1 MRALFRRRPPRQR
14 FKGLS
19 INRMIPN
26 MLTLFALC
34 AGMTAIPFA
43 IQGRWQ
49 AAVAAICIAAVLDG
63 LDGRIARLL
72 KGSSRFGAELD
83 SLSDF
88 LSFGAATGIVVYLWS
103 LQSLGALG
111 WLPALLYAMC
121 AALRL
126 ARFNVALDEP
136 ILPPWAFNFFSGVPS
151 PAGAGLAVL
160 PLIFS
165 FVIESDLF
173 RSPWLTAPV
182 LVVVA
187 GLMIS
192 RIPTYSLKKF
202 KVPQLWIL
210 PVMLAIGLF
219 AAGIVTQPWE
229 TLALIGIAYIV
240 ALPFGV
246 MSYRRLERMA
256 ADLQGTSAETRAPDH
271 EPPAP
276 GSPSS
281 P

>member
-1 MRALFRRRPPRQR
+1 
-14 FKGLS
+14 
-19 INRMIPN
+19 MIPN

-43 IQGRWQ
+43 IQSRWE

-88 LSFGAATGIVVYLWS
+88 LCFGAAPGIVVYLWS
-103 LQSLGALG
+103 LQTLGAIG

-136 ILPPWAFNFFSGVPS
+136 IMPPWAFNFFSGVPS

-160 PLIFS
+160 PMIFS
-165 FVIESDLF
+165 FVVGEMGL

-182 LVVVA
+182 LIIVA

-192 RIPTYSLKKF
+192 RMPTYSLKKF
-202 KVPQLWIL
+202 KVPHVWIL
-210 PVMLAIGLF
+210 PMMLIIGLF
-219 AAGIVTQPWE
+219 ATGIVTMPWH
-229 TLALIGIAYIV
+229 TLSLTGIAYVV

-246 MSYRRLERMA
+246 LSYRRLERMA
-256 ADLQGTSAETRAPDH
+256 ADLQGQSASPEAPADPSATDK
-271 EPPAP
+271 PPAP
-276 GSPSS
+276 
-281 P
+281 

>member
-1 MRALFRRRPPRQR
+1 MPSLFRRRIPRQR

-43 IQGRWQ
+43 VQSRWE
-49 AAVAAICIAAVLDG
+49 AAVAAICIAAVFDWLDG
-63 LDGRIARLL
+63 YIARLL

-88 LSFGAATGIVVYLWS
+88 LCFGAAPGIVVYLWS
-103 LQSLGALG
+103 LQAIGAVG

-126 ARFNVALDEP
+126 ARFNVAIDEP
-136 ILPPWAFNFFSGVPS
+136 TLPPWAFNFFSGVPS
-151 PAGAGLAVL
+151 PGGAGLAIL

-165 FVIESDLF
+165 FVIGETGF
-173 RSPWLTAPV
+173 RHPLLTATV
-182 LVVVA
+182 LIVAA
-187 GLMIS
+187 GLMVS

-202 KVPQLWIL
+202 KVRNVWVL
-210 PVMLAIGLF
+210 PMMLLIGLF
-219 AAGIVTQPWE
+219 AAGIVVMPWL
-229 TLALIGIAYIV
+229 TLALIGITYLAS
-240 ALPFGV
+240 LPFGV
-246 MSYRRLERMA
+246 LSYRRLERMA
-256 ADLQGTSAETRAPDH
+256 TDIQNPPS
-271 EPPAP
+271 PAP
-276 GSPSS
+276 PDAPSPD
-281 P
+281 PTPTP

>member
-1 MRALFRRRPPRQR
+1 MPALFRRRIPRQR

-26 MLTLFALC
+26 MLTLFALS

-43 IQGRWQ
+43 VQGRWE
-49 AAVAAICIAAVLDG
+49 AAVAAISIAAVLDG

-88 LSFGAATGIVVYLWS
+88 LCFGAAPGIVVYLWS
-103 LQSLGALG
+103 LQPLGALG

-136 ILPPWAFNFFSGVPS
+136 TMPPWAFNFFSGVPS
-151 PAGAGLAVL
+151 PAGAGLAIL

-165 FVIESDLF
+165 FVVGETGF
-173 RSPWLTAPV
+173 RHPLLTATV
-182 LVVVA
+182 LIVVA
-187 GLMIS
+187 GLMVS
-192 RIPTYSLKKF
+192 RMPTYSLKKF
-202 KVPQLWIL
+202 KVPHGWIL
-210 PVMLAIGLF
+210 PMMLVIGLF
-219 AAGIVTQPWE
+219 ATGIVIMPWQ
-229 TLALIGIAYIV
+229 TLSLTGIAYIV

-246 MSYRRLERMA
+246 LSYRRLERMA
-256 ADLQGTSAETRAPDH
+256 ADIQNAP
-271 EPPAP
+271 PPAP
-276 GSPSS
+276 AGAPEASKTPT

>member
-1 MRALFRRRPPRQR
+1 MRPLFPRRAPRQR

-43 IQGRWQ
+43 IQSRWE

-88 LSFGAATGIVVYLWS
+88 LCFGAAPGIVVYLWS
-103 LQSLGALG
+103 LQTLGALG

-136 ILPPWAFNFFSGVPS
+136 TLPPWAFNFFSGVPS

-165 FVIESDLF
+165 FVVGETGL

-182 LVVVA
+182 LIVVA
-187 GLMIS
+187 GSMIS
-192 RIPTYSLKKF
+192 RMPTYSLKKF
-202 KVPQLWIL
+202 KVPHMWIL
-210 PVMLAIGLF
+210 PMMLVIGLF
-219 AAGIVTQPWE
+219 ATGIVTMPWH
-229 TLALIGIAYIV
+229 TLSLTGIAYIV
-240 ALPFGV
+240 SLPFGV
-246 MSYRRLERMA
+246 LSYRRLERMA
-256 ADLQGTSAETRAPDH
+256 AAIQGAGAPAPADAPAAG

-276 GSPSS
+276 
-281 P
+281 

>member
-1 MRALFRRRPPRQR
+1 MRALFRRRSPRPR

-34 AGMTAIPFA
+34 AGMTSIPYA
-43 IQGRWQ
+43 VQGRWE
-49 AAVAAICIAAVLDG
+49 AAVAAICVAGVLDG
-63 LDGRIARLL
+63 LDGRVARLL

-88 LSFGAATGIVVYLWS
+88 LCFGAAPGIVVYLWS
-103 LQSLGALG
+103 LQTLGAIG

-136 ILPPWAFNFFSGVPS
+136 ILPPWAFNFFSGVPT

-165 FVIESDLF
+165 TVLGDAGF

-182 LVVVA
+182 LIVVA
-187 GLMIS
+187 GLMVS
-192 RIPTYSLKKF
+192 RMPTYSLKKF
-202 KVPQLWIL
+202 KVPQIWIL
-210 PVMLAIGLF
+210 PMMLVFGLF
-219 AAGIVTQPWE
+219 ATGIVIMPWP
-229 TLALIGIAYIV
+229 TLALTGIAYIA

-246 MSYRRLERMA
+246 LSYRKLERMA
-256 ADLQGTSAETRAPDH
+256 ADLQGTTVPAAPAADKS
-271 EPPAP
+271 PAP
-276 GSPSS
+276 
-281 P
+281 

>member
-1 MRALFRRRPPRQR
+1 MPALFRRRVPHRR

-43 IQGRWQ
+43 VQGRWE
-49 AAVAAICIAAVLDG
+49 AAVAAICVAAVLDG

-88 LSFGAATGIVVYLWS
+88 LCFGAAPGIVVYLWS
-103 LQSLGALG
+103 LQTLGALG

-126 ARFNVALDEP
+126 ARFNVAIDEP
-136 ILPPWAFNFFSGVPS
+136 TMPPWAFNFFSGMPS

-165 FVIESDLF
+165 FVIGETGF
-173 RSPWLTAPV
+173 RHPLLTATV
-182 LVVVA
+182 LIVVA
-187 GLMIS
+187 GLMVS
-192 RIPTYSLKKF
+192 RMPTYSLKKF
-202 KVPQLWIL
+202 KVPHVWIL
-210 PVMLAIGLF
+210 PMMLLIGLF
-219 AAGIVTQPWE
+219 ATGIVIMPWQ
-229 TLALIGIAYIV
+229 TLSLAGIAYIV

-246 MSYRRLERMA
+246 LSYRRLERMA
-256 ADLQGTSAETRAPDH
+256 TDLQNPPSPASPDAPSADTKPT
-271 EPPAP
+271 P
-276 GSPSS
+276 
-281 P
+281 

>member
-1 MRALFRRRPPRQR
+1 MPALFRRRIPRQR

-26 MLTLFALC
+26 MLTLFALS

-43 IQGRWQ
+43 VQGRWE
-49 AAVAAICIAAVLDG
+49 AAVAAISVAAVLDG

-88 LSFGAATGIVVYLWS
+88 LCFGAAPGIVVYLWS
-103 LQSLGALG
+103 LQPLGALG

-136 ILPPWAFNFFSGVPS
+136 TLPPWAFNFFSGVPS
-151 PAGAGLAVL
+151 PAGAGLAIL

-165 FVIESDLF
+165 FVLGEAGF
-173 RSPWLTAPV
+173 RHPLLTATV
-182 LVVVA
+182 LIVVA

-192 RIPTYSLKKF
+192 RMPTYSLKKF
-202 KVPQLWIL
+202 KVPHVWIL
-210 PVMLAIGLF
+210 PMMLVVGLF
-219 AAGIVTQPWE
+219 ATGIVIMPWQ
-229 TLALIGIAYIV
+229 TLSLTGIAYIV

-246 MSYRRLERMA
+246 LSYRRLERMA
-256 ADLQGTSAETRAPDH
+256 TDLQNAP
-271 EPPAP
+271 PPAP
-276 GSPSS
+276 TEAP
-281 P
+281 PADTTPAP

>member
-1 MRALFRRRPPRQR
+1 MPALFRRRIPRQR

-43 IQGRWQ
+43 VQGRWE
-49 AAVAAICIAAVLDG
+49 AAVAAICVAAVLDG

-88 LSFGAATGIVVYLWS
+88 LCFGAAPGIIVYLWS
-103 LQSLGALG
+103 LQPLGALG
-111 WLPALLYAMC
+111 WLPALLFAMC

-136 ILPPWAFNFFSGVPS
+136 TMPPWAFNFFSGVPS

-165 FVIESDLF
+165 FVVGETGF
-173 RSPWLTAPV
+173 RHPLLTATV
-182 LVVVA
+182 LIVVA

-192 RIPTYSLKKF
+192 RMPTYSLKKF
-202 KVPQLWIL
+202 KVPHVWIL
-210 PVMLAIGLF
+210 PMMLVIGLF
-219 AAGIVTQPWE
+219 ATGIVIMPWQ
-229 TLALIGIAYIV
+229 TLSLTGIAYIV

-246 MSYRRLERMA
+246 LSYRRLERMA
-256 ADLQGTSAETRAPDH
+256 TDLQSGSAHAPTDA
-271 EPPAP
+271 PPADTTP
-276 GSPSS
+276 AP
-281 P
+281 

>member
-1 MRALFRRRPPRQR
+1 MPALFRRRVPRQR

-43 IQGRWQ
+43 VQSRWE
-49 AAVAAICIAAVLDG
+49 AAVAAICVAAVLDG

-88 LSFGAATGIVVYLWS
+88 LCFGAAPGIVVYLWS
-103 LQSLGALG
+103 LQPLGALG

-151 PAGAGLAVL
+151 PAGAGLAIL

-165 FVIESDLF
+165 FVVGETGF
-173 RSPWLTAPV
+173 RHPLLTAAV
-182 LVVVA
+182 LIVVA
-187 GLMIS
+187 GLMVS
-192 RIPTYSLKKF
+192 RMPTYSLKKF
-202 KVPQLWIL
+202 KVPHVWIL
-210 PVMLAIGLF
+210 PMMLVIGLF
-219 AAGIVTQPWE
+219 ATGIVIMPWQ
-229 TLALIGIAYIV
+229 TLALTGIAYIV

-246 MSYRRLERMA
+246 LSYRRLERMA
-256 ADLQGTSAETRAPDH
+256 IALQST
-271 EPPAP
+271 PAP
-276 GSPSS
+276 TEASEAGTP
-281 P
+281 PGP